1 MRSLHHFKIIS
12 LILIL
17 LFVSGCFAAFPA
29 GKLKELEIFPPG
41 PEAPINAHLNITW
54 NHYLNGVHK
63 PEADQ
68 SSADNVWKI
77 AEKTFKESG
86 YFEKISPFVAHPDIK
101 IKAHIIF
108 KAEFS
113 EAGLLFGAATFGVIP
128 TYAMHHYA
136 MDAEVTNLKTG
147 QSRSFHLEDSVS
159 IYAQTI
165 LILIAPFYWPGTA
178 QEEMLENMFK
188 NLAIMMSEEGLLDPT
203 Q

>member
-1 MRSLHHFKIIS
+1 MRSSRHFKIIS

-17 LFVSGCFAAFPA
+17 LFGSGCFAAFPA
-29 GKLKELEIFPPG
+29 GKLKEMETFPPV

-54 NHYLNGVHK
+54 NHYLYGVHK

-108 KAEFS
+108 KVEGS
-113 EAGLLFGAATFGVIP
+113 EAGVLFSAATFGVIP
-128 TYAMHHYA
+128 THVMHHYV

-147 QSRSFHLEDSVS
+147 QSRSYHLEDSVS

-165 LILIAPFYWPGTA
+165 LILIAPFYWPGTVG
-178 QEEMLENMFK
+178 EEMLENMFK
-188 NLAIMMSEEGLLDPT
+188 HLAIKMREEGVF
-203 Q
+203 